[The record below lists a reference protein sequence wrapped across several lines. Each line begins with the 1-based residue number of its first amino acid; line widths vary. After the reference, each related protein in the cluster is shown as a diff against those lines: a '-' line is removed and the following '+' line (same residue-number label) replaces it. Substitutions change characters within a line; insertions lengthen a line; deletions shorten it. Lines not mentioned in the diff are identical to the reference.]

1 MVLKKSFVTAIAAI
15 CKLLLYP
22 NCWIVITAQTVDQ
35 ANKIVED
42 KIQNELINKIS
53 KYLLYLYEKEWL
65 LITKPTDGYMIR
77 NTLNNSVLRVVS
89 PVESSRGIR
98 SNFTI
103 YDEVAI
109 MKKESID
116 NIFDGMLFPRQPN
129 YIINNP
135 EYANNP
141 RWLEESKAIYLT
153 SSKFKWQWWYKTWRD
168 CVTGYYNDKKTKYN
182 IFASDFF
189 DNIDNGLKTW
199 GDYRRAKRTITEM
212 ALRMEY
218 LNEAIGENEDAFYS
232 LKSFNAN
239 QVLQKAFIPPKP
251 LDIYIDRDLGNPQK
265 EENEVRFVVADYAF
279 ANTTSAEKNDNSVIM
294 CMSLHWK
301 KYKFERHVD
310 YIELWPGS
318 DSLGAGQR
326 VRELYWLYDA
336 DYVIHDGRSGG
347 ESIFNSMT
355 AYKEVPELRNKYNPH
370 GLTVSNNLK
379 YQIVQEGKYKDL
391 VERTVDPQAVPC
403 IIPIIATTGFNS
415 NAWVELKKQ
424 LESDNIKFLVG
435 MSTKQ
440 EELEDTGEYFEMTSE
455 QFADKIAPYG
465 QTDLL
470 IQEAVNLKAEFKM
483 DKVKLIEPRSGT
495 KDRIV
500 VLSYGNYIASLI
512 ENEWNKQLQA
522 TNDDWEDADFF
533 W

>member
-1 MVLKKSFVTAIAAI
+1 MILKKSFVTAIAAI

-89 PVESSRGIR
+89 SVESSRGIR

-199 GDYRRAKRTITEM
+199 G
-212 ALRMEY
+212 AL
-218 LNEAIGENEDAFYS
+218 S
-232 LKSFNAN
+232 
-239 QVLQKAFIPPKP
+239 
-251 LDIYIDRDLGNPQK
+251 
-265 EENEVRFVVADYAF
+265 
-279 ANTTSAEKNDNSVIM
+279 
-294 CMSLHWK
+294 
-301 KYKFERHVD
+301 
-310 YIELWPGS
+310 
-318 DSLGAGQR
+318 
-326 VRELYWLYDA
+326 
-336 DYVIHDGRSGG
+336 
-347 ESIFNSMT
+347 
-355 AYKEVPELRNKYNPH
+355 
-370 GLTVSNNLK
+370 
-379 YQIVQEGKYKDL
+379 
-391 VERTVDPQAVPC
+391 
-403 IIPIIATTGFNS
+403 
-415 NAWVELKKQ
+415 
-424 LESDNIKFLVG
+424 
-435 MSTKQ
+435 
-440 EELEDTGEYFEMTSE
+440 
-455 QFADKIAPYG
+455 
-465 QTDLL
+465 
-470 IQEAVNLKAEFKM
+470 
-483 DKVKLIEPRSGT
+483 
-495 KDRIV
+495 
-500 VLSYGNYIASLI
+500 
-512 ENEWNKQLQA
+512 
-522 TNDDWEDADFF
+522 
-533 W
+533 